1 VKPIRRLVVDLMV
14 FAHRIPHE
22 LADRHVAE
30 MDDAEL
36 HRRIAMYQRQGGAPS
51 EVKRFL
57 MHVRSRI
64 PGAEKA
70 KGSL

>member
-36 HRRIAMYQRQGGAPS
+36 HRRIAMYQRQGGA
-51 EVKRFL
+51 RFL

>member
-1 VKPIRRLVVDLMV
+1 
-14 FAHRIPHE
+14 
-22 LADRHVAE
+22 